1 MAADVFHRE
10 LVFVP
15 NILQEDVKPLSAIDS
30 ALLGQET
37 ILVGVLD
44 AQGTV
49 AILDMLLEVMV
60 KLDFPAFLGLVLDD
74 GNGILSR
81 EVIPS

>member
-1 MAADVFHRE
+1 MAADILHRK

-37 ILVGVLD
+37 ILVRVLD
-44 AQGTV
+44 AQGIVTV
-49 AILDMLLEVMV
+49 SYMLLEVMV
-60 KLDFPAFLGLVLDD
+60 EFDFPPFLGLMLNDS
-74 GNGILSR
+74 NLILSHK
-81 EVIPS
+81 VIPA